1 MLVHRYIV
9 TSEFLIIVQTNEPNK
24 KIRTDSKSVEHDS
37 AVKENYREAAK
48 NGRKES
54 DGVTGA

>member
-1 MLVHRYIV
+1 M
-9 TSEFLIIVQTNEPNK
+9 IIVQTNEPNK

>member
-1 MLVHRYIV
+1 MLVHRYNV
-9 TSEFLIIVQTNEPNK
+9 TLEFLIIVQTNEPNK
-24 KIRTDSKSVEHDS
+24 KLRTDSRSVEHDS
-37 AVKENYREAAK
+37 AVEENYSEAAK